1 MTTTTS
7 TSEDPRPTITV
18 AEAADLLGV
27 SQWLVLQQIQQGNL
41 PHKRFGRRILIS
53 RVRLTAWLEEGLG
66 QAQGG
71 GQQAADNP

>member
-1 MTTTTS
+1 MTITTG
-7 TSEDPRPTITV
+7 TSEDPRPTVTV

-53 RVRLTAWLEEGLG
+53 RARLTAWLEERP
-66 QAQGG
+66 Q
-71 GQQAADNP
+71 PER

>member
-7 TSEDPRPTITV
+7 TSTTSEVPRPTLTV

-53 RVRLTAWLEEGLG
+53 RARFTAWLEEGPH
-66 QAQGG
+66 AER
-71 GQQAADNP
+71 